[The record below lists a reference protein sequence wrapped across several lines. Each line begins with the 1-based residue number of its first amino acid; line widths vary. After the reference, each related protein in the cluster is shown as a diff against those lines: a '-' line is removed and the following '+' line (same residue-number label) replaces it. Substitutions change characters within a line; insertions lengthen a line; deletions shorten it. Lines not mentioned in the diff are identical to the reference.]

1 MKPSCCCVEGGEFS
15 KSCRRALTMIHKC
28 LPHRFH
34 TIVRALRQDFENSP
48 PSTQQHE
55 GFIHGDACQPS
66 GEPRLFLKVVEMKE
80 SLVKALLHHIF
91 GILPVVGY
99 PLRHGKNSPFVTKN
113 QFLEGVRLSTLCC
126 GHQFGVGVLVY
137 ANCPKRSHESVPPW
151 PKRQPVR
158 NGAIAV
164 PDGVEKEEVLE
175 AIGRIGDASIQGCFC
190 NLSSPPNLSACR
202 HSVI

>member
-1 MKPSCCCVEGGEFS
+1 
-15 KSCRRALTMIHKC
+15 
-28 LPHRFH
+28 
-34 TIVRALRQDFENSP
+34 
-48 PSTQQHE
+48 
-55 GFIHGDACQPS
+55 
-66 GEPRLFLKVVEMKE
+66 MKE

-99 PLRHGKNSPFVTKN
+99 TWRQGKSSTFVRKH
-113 QFLEGVRLSTLCC
+113 QLLEGVRLSTLCC

-137 ANCPKRSHESVPPW
+137 ANCTKRSHESVPLW

-164 PDGVEKEEVLE
+164 PDGVDKEEVLE